1 MINLKL
7 WQLVSL
13 ALPMIVILL
22 VQTVVMYFYASFV
35 VFRLMGKDYDAAT
48 IASGRSVIHNADMI
62 FRGYENLLDK
72 LHALSVNAKLE
83 ET

>member
-1 MINLKL
+1 MGANAIVCDPHRVVISGPSPLHGGEM
-7 WQLVSL
+7 SSPDIR
-13 ALPMIVILL
+13 AGMAMIV
-22 VQTVVMYFYASFV
+22 
-35 VFRLMGKDYDAAT
+35 AAA